1 MERLPM
7 TAEKEQELKR
17 LYLERLK
24 EAGYHTVPELVE
36 ILPPTIMNIIGS
48 NISTAEKL
56 FIAAM
61 KSHMYYIQKVFE
73 GSPPEGLNKALN
85 DFGYMTVNEIAE
97 ANATIIAKTLH
108 ISLESAG
115 ELVLYAMELTTSSE
129 YGSRVSSE
137 ELIDDLDKEISHY
150 LGQLERIETDQ
161 KLKVLVEE
169 SIQKI
174 HETIKLPAEEINLVK
189 DQKDRIKRV
198 VEEFTTVFP
207 ACTGFVIYNKRGEG
221 VLNYTTDTRSKETL
235 TKIHESIPTLFWKI
249 SLVLEERNEYGWI
262 TTHPHLVWIEAVR
275 DRNTKRQLAYISVF
289 IFEAESKEG
298 VGTAT
303 PTIKGIIKEIERIIY
318 EKI

>member
-1 MERLPM
+1 MN
-7 TAEKEQELKR
+7 ANKEQELKR

-24 EAGYHTVPELVE
+24 DAGYNTVPELVE

-48 NISTAEKL
+48 NIVTAEML

-61 KSHMYYIQKVFE
+61 KSHMSYIQKVFQ
-73 GSPPEGLNKALN
+73 GSPSEGLNKALN

-108 ISLESAG
+108 ISLENAG
-115 ELVLYAMELTTSSE
+115 ELVLYAMELSTASE
-129 YGSRVSSE
+129 YGGSVSQE
-137 ELIDDLDKEISHY
+137 DLIDDLDKEISHY

-169 SIQKI
+169 SVQKI
-174 HETIKLPAEEINLVK
+174 HETIKLPAEEISLVK
-189 DQKDRIKRV
+189 DQKDRIIKV
-198 VEEFTTVFP
+198 IEQFTTVFP

-221 VLNYTTDTRSKETL
+221 VLNFTTDARSKATL
-235 TKIHESIPTLFWKI
+235 EKIHESIPSLFWKI

-262 TTHPHLVWIEAVR
+262 TSHPHLVWIEALR
-275 DRNTKRQLAYISVF
+275 DRDTKRQLAYIGVF

-318 EKI
+318 EKVS